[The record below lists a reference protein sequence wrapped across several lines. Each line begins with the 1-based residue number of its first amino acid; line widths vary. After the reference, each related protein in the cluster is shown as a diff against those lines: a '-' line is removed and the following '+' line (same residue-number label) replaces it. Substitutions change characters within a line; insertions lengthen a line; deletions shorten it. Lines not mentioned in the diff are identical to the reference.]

1 MTKEELNDLS
11 MTKGTSIVQGDET
24 PIITG
29 MNIGTILQQV
39 FNNIL
44 ATKTCPET
52 KTKQNQQEFK
62 NIFFKR
68 RKNETKE
75 KAIICTKDFKMTSY
89 PVKYSLLKS
98 VVLTVNAI
106 WTYNVTYHI

>member
-44 ATKTCPET
+44 ATKTCPEI

-62 NIFFKR
+62 TNKQIKEER
-68 RKNETKE
+68 MKQRKK
-75 KAIICTKDFKMTSY
+75 
-89 PVKYSLLKS
+89 P
-98 VVLTVNAI
+98 
-106 WTYNVTYHI
+106 